1 MAKRIFS
8 YFFML
13 LVLIGIFV
21 FQVYVIDSRELFG
34 VKPNIILI
42 SVIVMSLWYGLY
54 SGSIYGLI
62 IGILT
67 DILFGNTY
75 GIYTMSY
82 TIVGSTIGYLNY
94 NYRKESK
101 ASLSYLTIFGTCLF
115 EFIEYIIYLFFS
127 SSPTGIFYLIIQM
140 TISSILN
147 VILAFILY
155 GVFAKI
161 SDYAEKNIL
170 YY

>member
-1 MAKRIFS
+1 MVKRIFS
-8 YFFML
+8 YFFIL

-34 VKPNIILI
+34 IKPNIVLI

-54 SGSIYGLI
+54 AGSIYGLI
-62 IGILT
+62 IGIIT

-82 TIVGSTIGYLNY
+82 TAVGSVIGYLNY

-101 ASLSYLTIFGTCLF
+101 ASLSYLTIFGTCIF
-115 EFIEYIIYLFFS
+115 EFVQYIIYLFLSTS
-127 SSPTGIFYLIIQM
+127 STGIFYLILQM
-140 TISSILN
+140 VISSSLN

-155 GVFAKI
+155 GVFARI
-161 SDYAEKNIL
+161 SSYAEKNIL
-170 YY
+170 Y